1 MRSEGKFYD
10 DKNFPRG
17 FNRSGFS
24 TISEASVLENYGRTM
39 RALYEGTAQPIDE
52 SETQFLA
59 EILGQQ
65 AAVSEFGK
73 CWLKYLNH
81 TNHKAR
87 SCTLCV
93 SQRSS
98 NSAYGD
104 DDDTD
109 GDSSDSDLDY

>member
-17 FNRSGFS
+17 FNRSGVF
-24 TISEASVLENYGRTM
+24 TISEASVLENYGRIM
-39 RALYEGTAQPIDE
+39 RALHEGTTQPIDE
-52 SETQFLA
+52 SEAQFLA
-59 EILGQQ
+59 EVLGQQ

-81 TNHKAR
+81 TTHKAR
-87 SCTLCV
+87 SYTLCV
-93 SQRSS
+93 SQRA
-98 NSAYGD
+98 NNGVYGD

-109 GDSSDSDLDY
+109 SGSDSDLDY